1 MSFGAVLEATNFAA
15 EKHRN
20 QRRKNVEQTPY
31 INHPIEVATI
41 LTRAG
46 INDED
51 ALIAALLHD
60 TIEDTETSVEEVTE
74 RFGSNIIRIVMECT
88 DDKKLDKVTRKKYQI
103 SHAAEI
109 SVQGKLVKLADKL
122 SNLGGMFRN
131 PPKR

>member
-74 RFGSNIIRIVMECT
+74 RFGSNVIRIVMECT

>member
-51 ALIAALLHD
+51 VLIAALLHD

-74 RFGSNIIRIVMECT
+74 RFGSNVIRIVMECT